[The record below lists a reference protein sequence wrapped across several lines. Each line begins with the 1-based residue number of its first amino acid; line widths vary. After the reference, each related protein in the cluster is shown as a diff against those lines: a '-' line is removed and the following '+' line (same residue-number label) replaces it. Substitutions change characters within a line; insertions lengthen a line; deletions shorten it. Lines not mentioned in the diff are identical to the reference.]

1 MNEEIKQFKIENKT
15 LLKSPLSYMG
25 SKKDELFKIVKNQ
38 PLNFNKV
45 IDVYGGGGSVSL
57 FYLQKYPF
65 LDEVVYNDLNL
76 DIINFFEV
84 LTDASNCFK
93 LYSSLEDFRNKE
105 KISEEELN
113 EKHYNFVN
121 SPIDDKVKHA
131 FDYFILK
138 RYAFRSLI
146 FKNKNPLWR
155 KRINKNTGVLT
166 LNSHINKIPDLY
178 KYYELF
184 KDRNFKINKKDAY
197 ELCSLYKDDENAFL
211 YLDPPYIK
219 CQCDEYG
226 KNDGS
231 GGDTLEI
238 LNILKD
244 TSYKCKIMIHIEFEG
259 YSYLQLKDF
268 IKEVYPVCYNIN
280 RGKPSTKHLLIATNY

>member
-1 MNEEIKQFKIENKT
+1 MNDEIKQFKIENKT

-25 SKKDELFKIVKNQ
+25 SKKEELFKIVKNQ
-38 PLNFNKV
+38 PLNFNKI

-57 FYLQKYPF
+57 FYLQKYPL
-65 LDEVVYNDLNL
+65 LDEIVYNDINPYIL
-76 DIINFFEV
+76 NFFEV
-84 LTDASNCFK
+84 LSDASNCLK
-93 LYSSLEDFRNKE
+93 LYSNLEHF
-105 KISEEELN
+105 ISKGDPKEEELN
-113 EKHYNFVN
+113 EIHYNFLN

-131 FDYFILK
+131 FYYFILK

-146 FKNKNPLWR
+146 KNRKVPFWR
-155 KRINKNTGVLT
+155 KRINKNTGLYT
-166 LNSHINKIPDLY
+166 INSCIKKIPNFY

-211 YLDPPYIK
+211 YLDPPYIN
-219 CQCDEYG
+219 CSCEEYG
-226 KNDGS
+226 RNDGRR
-231 GGDTLEI
+231 GDTIEI

-280 RGKPSTKHLLIATNY
+280 AGKQSKKHLLIATNY